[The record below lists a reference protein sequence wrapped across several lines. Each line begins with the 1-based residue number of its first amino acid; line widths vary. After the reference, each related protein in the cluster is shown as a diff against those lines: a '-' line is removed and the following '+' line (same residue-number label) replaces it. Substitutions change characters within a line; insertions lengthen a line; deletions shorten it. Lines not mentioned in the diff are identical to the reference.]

1 MLDSSEA
8 ARERRRPWLILATC
22 CMSVLLVAL
31 DITIVNVA
39 LPSIGHD
46 FHATVSGLQWTV
58 DAYTLVISTL
68 LLLSGS
74 MADRLGRRKVF
85 QVGLALF
92 GIGSLLCSLAPS
104 LGWLIFFRALQA
116 IGGSMLNP
124 VAVSIIR
131 NTFDDARQRARALGF
146 WGATVGVSFGL
157 GPVLGGAL
165 VSSVGWRSIFW
176 VNVPVVVVALML
188 TTRFIPESLVQTARR
203 FDPAGQLLVIVMS
216 ASLTYG
222 IIEGP
227 SLGWLSA
234 PELGLAALV
243 VVALVSFILVEQRRA
258 EPLIELRFFRSR
270 PFSGAS
276 LVAVAAFG
284 AVGGF
289 LFLNTLYLQLG
300 RGFSPLAAGIRV
312 LPIALMTLI
321 FAPLSGRLVG
331 TIGSRVPLLL
341 AGLALACAGLM
352 LTGATKSTSTLWLT
366 IAYAV
371 FGVGF
376 GLVNTPISTTAL
388 GGMPAAQAG
397 VAAGIASASR
407 QTGSTLGVALVGAI
421 VAKSA
426 IHGTPTGLDDS
437 GWWFVVACGVLI
449 VVVGFLS
456 TTSSAQRS
464 AAAAFDSGP

>member
-1 MLDSSEA
+1 
-8 ARERRRPWLILATC
+8 
-22 CMSVLLVAL
+22 
-31 DITIVNVA
+31 
-39 LPSIGHD
+39 
-46 FHATVSGLQWTV
+46 
-58 DAYTLVISTL
+58 
-68 LLLSGS
+68 
-74 MADRLGRRKVF
+74 
-85 QVGLALF
+85 
-92 GIGSLLCSLAPS
+92 
-104 LGWLIFFRALQA
+104 
-116 IGGSMLNP
+116 
-124 VAVSIIR
+124 
-131 NTFDDARQRARALGF
+131 
-146 WGATVGVSFGL
+146 
-157 GPVLGGAL
+157 
-165 VSSVGWRSIFW
+165 
-176 VNVPVVVVALML
+176 ML
-188 TTRFIPESLVQTARR
+188 TTRFIPESLVKTARR

-222 IIEGP
+222 IIESH

-234 PELGLAALV
+234 PEFGLAALV
-243 VVALVSFILVEQRRA
+243 VVSLVSFIVVEQRRA

-270 PFSGAS
+270 PFSGAN
-276 LVAVAAFG
+276 LIAVAAFG

-321 FAPLSGRLVG
+321 FAPVSGRLVG
-331 TIGSRVPLLL
+331 TIGSRVPLLV
-341 AGLALACAGLM
+341 AGLALAGAGLM

-397 VAAGIASASR
+397 VAAGIASAAR

-426 IHGTPTGLDDS
+426 LHATSTGLDDS
-437 GWWFVVACGVLI
+437 GWWVVVACGAMI